1 MVTRRRLLRGALAA
15 IVLGG
20 AVIGLVLGLMIVLPT
35 PNLGLLW
42 PNLALDLLAVVVEG
56 YSLWLAVFAVL
67 GLALALLARRIG
79 LRRTSLVAA
88 VLGVVTVALSLV
100 PVVQGWRTASQ
111 EGVAL
116 SLSEYFSFPSGG
128 PSARDRD
135 LRPAGGGGAQAG
147 RLAPAGPRRHRG
159 GVISR
164 IRTWT
169 LGRTS
174 MRLRLPA
181 ASGSASCISSAGPG
195 PRGKP

>member
-20 AVIGLVLGLMIVLPT
+20 AVIGLLLGLMSVLPT

-79 LRRTSLVAA
+79 LRRSSLVAA
-88 VLGVVTVALSLV
+88 VLGVVTVVLSLV

-128 PSARDRD
+128 PSETVTYARPEGAELKLDVW
-135 LRPAGGGGAQAG
+135 RPPDQGDTAG
-147 RLAPAGPRRHRG
+147 RHLAN
-159 GVISR
+159 
-164 IRTWT
+164 
-169 LGRTS
+169 
-174 MRLRLPA
+174 
-181 ASGSASCISSAGPG
+181 
-195 PRGKP
+195 